1 MKHKIKQYC
10 VESVSIKITDFKL
23 QDVSFYGCDA
33 LFEFEIR
40 DDETGLLLDT
50 GFETIENAFMGID
63 DSEDLYA
70 FLEDKGIDFSEEYDD
85 DFDRLPDELTKD
97 FEEYVLKLYD
107 DHYHEYFFDG
117 DDSTQEEM
125 IYKIKDKHN
134 LDDSLIYVI
143 KGEEIGWIMMSSD
156 YYGVHLKSDDVEI
169 HKVYH
174 VDMQKW
180 IYEVEGEYFDI
191 ISDFGPKPDYYI
203 TFYKQNE
210 VKQNEEI

>member
-1 MKHKIKQYC
+1 VSSSISFSSWK
-10 VESVSIKITDFKL
+10 VEVTKVGAGNWSQNV
-23 QDVSFYGCDA
+23 
-33 LFEFEIR
+33 
-40 DDETGLLLDT
+40 
-50 GFETIENAFMGID
+50 TICTQ
-63 DSEDLYA
+63 
-70 FLEDKGIDFSEEYDD
+70 
-85 DFDRLPDELTKD
+85 LPNE
-97 FEEYVLKLYD
+97 
-107 DHYHEYFFDG
+107 
-117 DDSTQEEM
+117 
-125 IYKIKDKHN
+125 
-134 LDDSLIYVI
+134 I